1 MYGGPPI
8 PRQPTAPSIQYG
20 GKQSMPLNPA
30 QMMYNVIQQG
40 AMSSMTSVGPHHTKQ
55 LEAAQKARMAGGQA
69 HHHARVAASQ
79 QRMSNLQQQGT
90 VGQLL
95 ASQQQGSTS
104 SLPLG
109 GGDQIPTLV
118 KSSEQQ
124 SSWTALDMGGMM
136 INHLHTGL
144 FAYKFLTCLYLNHN
158 NLTSLPPLI
167 SELKSLQVLN
177 LTGNKLSQLPVE
189 LSLVVS
195 LRELLLFDNQL
206 TFIPPEFGQ
215 LYQLDILGLE
225 GNPMSEPIGSMIIE
239 KGTKVVIKYLRDSC
253 PSNLLFD
260 VVSPPPADRE
270 WIEIDDGNPAAQSG
284 SKLLISETFTIM
296 CYNTLCEKYATP
308 QSYGYTPSWALSWD
322 YRKDLLLQELLNYSA
337 DIICLQVSISINSGN

>member
-1 MYGGPPI
+1 MSNGYLNMYGGPPI
-8 PRQPTAPSIQYG
+8 PRQTEPSLQYG
-20 GKQSMPLNPA
+20 KPSMTLNPA

-40 AMSSMTSVGPHHTKQ
+40 AMSSMSSVGPHHTKQ

-79 QRMSNLQQQGT
+79 QRMNNLQQQGT

-95 ASQQQGSTS
+95 AAQQGSTS
-104 SLPLG
+104 SLPQG

-124 SSWTALDMGGMM
+124 SSWNALDMGGMM
-136 INHLHTGL
+136 INHLHNGL

-167 SELKSLQVLN
+167 SELKSLQILN

-195 LRELLLFDNQL
+195 LKELLLFDNQL

-215 LYQLDILGLE
+215 LYQLDVLGLE
-225 GNPMSEPIGSMIIE
+225 GNPMSEPICSMIIE

-253 PSNLLFD
+253 PSNYLL
-260 VVSPPPADRE
+260 
-270 WIEIDDGNPAAQSG
+270 
-284 SKLLISETFTIM
+284 T
-296 CYNTLCEKYATP
+296 
-308 QSYGYTPSWALSWD
+308 
-322 YRKDLLLQELLNYSA
+322 
-337 DIICLQVSISINSGN
+337 